1 MPIYEYRCE
10 NCGTRFEKLVRSTT
24 GSIEIACP
32 ECGSADCK
40 KALSMFGSRVSRGG
54 GYQPSAGA
62 CAPSG

>member
-10 NCGTRFEKLVRSTT
+10 NCGARFEKLVRSATAA
-24 GSIEIACP
+24 IEIVCP

-40 KALSMFGSRVSRGG
+40 KALSMFGSRVSSGSS
-54 GYQPSAGA
+54 YQPSSSA